1 MLCLKEKGGLI
12 VVGIKTNNM
21 RSSIM
26 KSNAI
31 LSIILLSVLMLQGCS
46 RTGRAGVVS
55 KYDGVTNVR
64 EVAGGYIMYEIES
77 GTVTCREH
85 RSRSELA
92 CWKNGK

>member
-1 MLCLKEKGGLI
+1 
-12 VVGIKTNNM
+12 
-21 RSSIM
+21 M

-31 LSIILLSVLMLQGCS
+31 LLIALLSAVMLQGCS
-46 RTGRAGVVS
+46 RTSRADIVS

-85 RSRSELA
+85 SKRSELA

>member
-1 MLCLKEKGGLI
+1 
-12 VVGIKTNNM
+12 
-21 RSSIM
+21 M

-46 RTGRAGVVS
+46 RADVVS